1 VSTQV
6 RLSAAR
12 RDRPGKADAGRLRRA
27 GRVPA
32 SLYGVGVTP
41 TAVSLDARELSQ
53 AIRGPAG
60 LNALVALEVDGGA
73 PVLTVLRDL
82 QRHPVKGHFIHLDLV
97 AVDADALIEVEVP
110 VHLVDE
116 DRLERDGG
124 YLNHV
129 RHVVPIMVRPLDTPD
144 FLELSVAGMGIGD
157 VKRLGDLVALLP
169 AGAEIAD
176 DADRVVVTI
185 NAPAVSA
192 EAAAPAAAAEGEA
205 AAAAEADG
213 AAPA

>member
-1 VSTQV
+1 MSTQV

-12 RDRPGKADAGRLRRA
+12 RETPGKSDAGRLRRA

-32 SLYGVGVTP
+32 ALYGVGVTP
-41 TAVSLDARELSQ
+41 TAVSVDARELSQ

-60 LNALVALEVDGGA
+60 TNALVALEVDGGA

-82 QRHPVKGHFIHLDLV
+82 HRHPIKGSFIHLDFV
-97 AVDADALIEVEVP
+97 AVDADALIDVDVP

-129 RHVVPIMVRPLDTPD
+129 RHVVPIRVRPLDTPD
-144 FLELSVAGMGIGD
+144 YLELSVAGMGIGD
-157 VKRLGDLVALLP
+157 VRRLGDLVALLP
-169 AGAEIAD
+169 DGAEIAD

-185 NAPAVSA
+185 NAPAVAVETAAPAA
-192 EAAAPAAAAEGEA
+192 EAAAGEA
-205 AAAAEADG
+205 EAGGAE
-213 AAPA
+213 PA